1 MSNSKK
7 NKININLNNSIEFK
21 NINYK
26 YQKGNFQLKNISIK
40 INTGEIFGI
49 TGQSGSGKSSF
60 IDLLLGLLIPQSG
73 KIYIDNKEV
82 NLKDYTSYKNN
93 FSYVPQDVFIF
104 ADTLKNNLTFDF
116 ENNLPD
122 ETLLK
127 KQLKN
132 QI

>member
-1 MSNSKK
+1 MTLFLINFENENVISFIAVYSFAILRLFLLQQIYMAFTSLKGAQSRIKLIYEDLNNKNLSNSK

-73 KIYIDNKEV
+73 K
-82 NLKDYTSYKNN
+82 
-93 FSYVPQDVFIF
+93 FI
-104 ADTLKNNLTFDF
+104 
-116 ENNLPD
+116 
-122 ETLLK
+122 
-127 KQLKN
+127 
-132 QI
+132 